1 MRESAISRIAL
12 GHASAWNARY
22 PRWKHVV
29 PLPPESLMRS
39 VGGNDV
45 ENFLVVADAWAQ
57 VVSRFTTPGCSVLDM
72 GSGCGRTARVLR
84 NNRWISVYI
93 GFDVVAESVAWCN
106 NFIKPAWLGV
116 RCEFHHAD
124 IYSGEYNPN
133 GALKGVEFAFPCAN
147 ASMDVVFAASL
158 FTHLLEQDARHYLCE
173 VRRVLKPCGRAIL
186 SIHNQVPPGVD
197 YFGTEARI
205 DVSTEYFEEI
215 ATDAGLRVVDRV
227 PDLAGQVALIFAPAE
242 PSRGRLERIWQKWLS
257 LLRPAHTP
265 EKRRY

>member
-1 MRESAISRIAL
+1 
-12 GHASAWNARY
+12 
-22 PRWKHVV
+22 
-29 PLPPESLMRS
+29 
-39 VGGNDV
+39 
-45 ENFLVVADAWAQ
+45 
-57 VVSRFTTPGCSVLDM
+57 M

-205 DVSTEYFEEI
+205 DVSPEYFEEI